1 MVIMLCKT
9 RFYMDIYK
17 YNKPDI
23 KNQSKNNWL
32 SNRLFFCLQSID
44 RQKKV
49 MYYQF
54 KVTGY
59 LTGYKIEKENGG
71 KWSEHFSEKENVT
84 CQANGKG

>member
-1 MVIMLCKT
+1 
-9 RFYMDIYK
+9 
-17 YNKPDI
+17 
-23 KNQSKNNWL
+23 
-32 SNRLFFCLQSID
+32 
-44 RQKKV
+44 

-59 LTGYKIEKENGG
+59 LTDYKIEKENGG

>member
-1 MVIMLCKT
+1 
-9 RFYMDIYK
+9 MDIYK
-17 YNKPDI
+17 YNKADI
-23 KNQSKNNWL
+23 KNQSKNNRL
-32 SNRLFFCLQSID
+32 SNRLFFSSNLLTD
-44 RQKKV
+44 RKKV

>member
-1 MVIMLCKT
+1 MVIMLCQT

-17 YNKPDI
+17 YNKADI
-23 KNQSKNNWL
+23 KN
-32 SNRLFFCLQSID
+32 QSID

-84 CQANGKG
+84 CQANSKG

>member
-1 MVIMLCKT
+1 MVIMLCQT

-17 YNKPDI
+17 YNKQDI

-32 SNRLFFCLQSID
+32 SNRLFFKFQSID

-49 MYYQF
+49 MYYQN
-54 KVTGY
+54 KV
-59 LTGYKIEKENGG
+59 TGYKIEKENGG

>member
-1 MVIMLCKT
+1 MELFYFSNNNNFCILC
-9 RFYMDIYK
+9 
-17 YNKPDI
+17 I

-44 RQKKV
+44 RKKKM
-49 MYYQF
+49 MYYQI

-59 LTGYKIEKENGG
+59 LTGYKN
-71 KWSEHFSEKENVT
+71 EKENVT

>member
-1 MVIMLCKT
+1 MVIMLCQT

-17 YNKPDI
+17 YNKADI
-23 KNQSKNNWL
+23 KN
-32 SNRLFFCLQSID
+32 QSID